1 MFEKVKGILAIEDE
15 LAKLLNQTAECNGAI
30 NTNNDKINSLHEQLA
45 LLYDKT
51 STIHSINKEISNA
64 LSNDI
69 LSIKNLR
76 GDFERELAEFRMLRL
91 NMEKA
96 IAERVSSQVE
106 SGIREQVE
114 RLKMDVQQYNNL
126 KKEFEIFKDTF
137 KTINEEITKLKTI
150 SSSIKEKD
158 FEMTKFANQLL
169 QMDQHKLELMQKIE
183 TLERLIS
190 MERRRNPMQR
200 R

>member
-15 LAKLLNQTAECNGAI
+15 LAKLHQKAEQCNGSINLNQ
-30 NTNNDKINSLHEQLA
+30 DKLNSMHEQLA
-45 LLYDKT
+45 LLHDKT
-51 STIHSINKEISNA
+51 SVINSTNKEISNA

-76 GDFERELAEFRMLRL
+76 ADFERELAEFRMLRL
-91 NMEKA
+91 NMEKN

-106 SGIREQVE
+106 SGIREHVE

-126 KKEFEIFKDTF
+126 KKEFEIFKDAF
-137 KTINEEITKLKTI
+137 KAITEEITKLKTI

-169 QMDQHKLELMQKIE
+169 QMDRHKLELMQKIE
-183 TLERLIS
+183 TLERLIA
-190 MERRRNPMQR
+190 MERRRSHR
-200 R
+200 G